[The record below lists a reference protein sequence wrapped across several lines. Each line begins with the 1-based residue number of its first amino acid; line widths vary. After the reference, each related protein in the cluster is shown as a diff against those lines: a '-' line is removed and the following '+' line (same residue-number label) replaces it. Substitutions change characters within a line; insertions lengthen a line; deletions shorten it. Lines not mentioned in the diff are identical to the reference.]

1 MCDCIFT
8 VFKIDLTF
16 DQRTPGPAYGSV
28 YCTAGRID
36 AAADDR
42 QVFPRN
48 LMADAHTREDA
59 GAYHVFC
66 DHGQA
71 GSIPVE
77 AVCAPKD
84 EWLALLLI
92 IVHQSVGKRV
102 TIVVKGWMDRH
113 PGRFVYHDDV
123 LILINDIKRRFT
135 AGMFGEDSVSRM
147 RTVRTSP
154 PFSCVRIYAQ
164 TPFMRIL
171 SGIFLSCVRF

>member
-1 MCDCIFT
+1 MPP
-8 VFKIDLTF
+8 
-16 DQRTPGPAYGSV
+16 RTIA
-28 YCTAGRID
+28 
-36 AAADDR
+36 

-123 LILINDIKRRFT
+123 LILINDIQRQIYSRNVRRRFRLPD
-135 AGMFGEDSVSRM
+135 MDGENL
-147 RTVRTSP
+147 TI
-154 PFSCVRIYAQ
+154 FSCVRIYAQ